1 VVVEAKLVIVLAYLS
16 KGLAFDAEI
25 LPTGDP
31 TILKAICTHCSEDLP
46 EIPTEGTN
54 LQVETDEYV
63 FHNIR
68 VSLA

>member
-1 VVVEAKLVIVLAYLS
+1 VEAKLIIGLTYLS
-16 KGLAFDAEI
+16 KGTAFDAEI

-54 LQVETDEYV
+54 LLVKTDEYI

-68 VSLA
+68 ASLA